1 MEARDAS
8 SLSHM
13 YPYEQSDVIFLFEEI
28 DGEALYIVLMI
39 CCFFLESFCY
49 GGLCYVFLLR

>member
-28 DGEALYIVLMI
+28 DGKAL
-39 CCFFLESFCY
+39 
-49 GGLCYVFLLR
+49 LCL